1 GRLRFLPFF
10 HVFPL
15 PNEIAIVRR
24 DSDDKREINQLGSE
38 LFRPISS
45 NRLPAFCSMTTME
58 EPPPPP
64 PEYKLLLSCP
74 SGLLS
79 SQLSVVFD
87 RSYDRVALPNSELED
102 SIAQIWE
109 ERVQRNSSLY
119 NGKKFRYGG
128 YSVPDGGVAGGV
140 VTHACLHLGLTDY
153 RTFIGTNLNPLWEN
167 FLAPSEDDATLCQH
181 TASPLGNGAI
191 VVTSDNEIVVL
202 RRSENVGEFPGY
214 FVFPGGHPENVQ
226 PGQIEASSAT
236 DVIRN
241 EDLNKKVSEEM
252 FDSISREV
260 VEEIGVPATSLVSS
274 SIILK
279 SRPFR
284 SCNTIDFT
292 VPFSRSVAVQSN
304 FYRSLPQEPER
315 QTSCFFLHELQ
326 PPIERNPS
334 TVLLRA
340 RRVRVD
346 PTSHRLVGQFHFS
359 LNRSFIC
366 YNL

>member
-1 GRLRFLPFF
+1 
-10 HVFPL
+10 
-15 PNEIAIVRR
+15 
-24 DSDDKREINQLGSE
+24 
-38 LFRPISS
+38 
-45 NRLPAFCSMTTME
+45 ME

-79 SQLSVVFD
+79 SQVLPSFLSYYSTTLTEFARNPYLIWIFCWIKKLSVVFD

-167 FLAPSEDDATLCQH
+167 FLAPSEEFLTVDDATLCQH

-214 FVFPGGHPENVQ
+214 FVFPGGHPE

-260 VEEIGVPATSLVSS
+260 VEEIGVPATSLSSPIFIGLSRRNLNVRPAAFFFMNCSLPSKEIHQLYSYALDGFESIQLHTVS
-274 SIILK
+274 LMVLEHMK
-279 SRPFR
+279 DKMPGCHQGGFELYKLMLEA
-284 SCNTIDFT
+284 SCN
-292 VPFSRSVAVQSN
+292 PHS
-304 FYRSLPQEPER
+304 
-315 QTSCFFLHELQ
+315 
-326 PPIERNPS
+326 
-334 TVLLRA
+334 
-340 RRVRVD
+340 
-346 PTSHRLVGQFHFS
+346 
-359 LNRSFIC
+359 
-366 YNL
+366 

>member
-260 VEEIGVPATSLVSS
+260 VEEIGVPATSLSSPIFIGLSRRNLNVRPAAFFFMNCSLPSKEIHQLYSYALDGFESIQLHTVS
-274 SIILK
+274 LMVLEHMK
-279 SRPFR
+279 DKMPGCHQGGFELYKLMLEA
-284 SCNTIDFT
+284 SCN
-292 VPFSRSVAVQSN
+292 PHS
-304 FYRSLPQEPER
+304 
-315 QTSCFFLHELQ
+315 
-326 PPIERNPS
+326 
-334 TVLLRA
+334 
-340 RRVRVD
+340 
-346 PTSHRLVGQFHFS
+346 
-359 LNRSFIC
+359 
-366 YNL
+366 